1 MNVGDVA
8 ERAARRGTYTA
19 DRCYTPRMPMPL
31 EIIGL
36 GKREVRFVW
45 DEGVEDVW
53 PARDLRIACTCANC
67 QSEATG
73 ERILD
78 PKSVPEDIS
87 VTDMH
92 LVGNYGVGIHFS
104 DGHTTGIFR
113 FKNLMRPR

>member
-1 MNVGDVA
+1 
-8 ERAARRGTYTA
+8 
-19 DRCYTPRMPMPL
+19 MPMPL

-45 DEGVEDVW
+45 EEGDEDVW
-53 PARDLRIACTCANC
+53 PARDLRIMCTCANC

-78 PKSVPEDIS
+78 PKSVAEDIS

-92 LVGNYGVGIHFS
+92 LVGNYGVGVHFS
-104 DGHTTGIFR
+104 DGHTTGIYR
-113 FKNLMRPR
+113 FKILKRPR